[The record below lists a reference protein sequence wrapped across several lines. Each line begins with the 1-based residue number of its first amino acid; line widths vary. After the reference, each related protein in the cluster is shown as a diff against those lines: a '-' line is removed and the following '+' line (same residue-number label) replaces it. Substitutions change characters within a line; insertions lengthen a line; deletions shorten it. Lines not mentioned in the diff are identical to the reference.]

1 MLDQIYPYTSAIIT
15 IIKDITTLSN
25 IKDITTI
32 VTLSIGSYVAWQGL
46 RTWKTQ
52 LKGTQ
57 NYDLAKSTLINLNKY
72 VESIYQ
78 VRNPAILGGEYPKP
92 TDVEKFN
99 IHQNEKQ
106 YKEKCYVYQ
115 NRYDKIYNIK
125 PYLQEN
131 VIEIEVLWG
140 EKLKNKFKQLF
151 ALEFKLFIEIIMYT
165 ESFKHKNDEYKD
177 ASSYDEKIIN
187 ATIKNDSFR
196 DEINK
201 IRTEIEN
208 DIQPYLK
215 L

>member
-46 RTWKTQ
+46 KTWKTQ

-57 NYDLAKSTLINLNKY
+57 NYDLAKSTLLNLNKY
-72 VESIYQ
+72 VESLHQ
-78 VRNPAILGGEYPKP
+78 VRNPAIWRYEYPKS
-92 TDVEKFN
+92 TDIEKFN
-99 IHQNEKQ
+99 TNPDENP
-106 YKEKCYVYQ
+106 YKKKCYVYQ
-115 NRYDKIYNIK
+115 NRLDKVYNIK

-131 VIEIEVLWG
+131 LLEIEVLWG
-140 EKLKNKFKQLF
+140 EKLKNNFK
-151 ALEFKLFIEIIMYT
+151 KLFDLESKLFSEIIIYI
-165 ESFKHKNDEYKD
+165 EFFKHTHDVHKNMCSFDK
-177 ASSYDEKIIN
+177 KIIY
-187 ATIKNDSFR
+187 ATKENDPFR
-196 DEINK
+196 DKINK